1 MGRRH
6 TKIIIETGEIL
17 VARIEA
23 KPIVAWCPACQ
34 TETRNVTQ
42 IQAALLC
49 HVDQN
54 TIREWIQSGHL
65 HVSDSP
71 EGGLVIC
78 LASLAHHSC

>member
-1 MGRRH
+1 MGRRR
-6 TKIIIETGEIL
+6 TKITIETAEL
-17 VARIEA
+17 LFARTEE

-34 TETRNVTQ
+34 SETRNVTR

-54 TIREWIQSGHL
+54 TIQEWIQGGRL
-65 HVSDSP
+65 HVSDTP

-78 LASLAHHSC
+78 LASLAHHR